1 MAFLPLR
8 CPLQA
13 SLSATWLLRQPLPPS
28 PGTCPTCLPIS
39 IPHLLQFPLLLSP
52 FLLSCI
58 GKLIL
63 VPLHMWIFCILQ
75 TLRDSGQH
83 NFSIKHLTCSYF
95 RKFHKFPQIDSF
107 VWSPPCPGSPSLL
120 YNLTVVS
127 HHGSVQPRFFADGY
141 LDGQPFLHYDSEKG
155 RAEPRGLWAGAVL
168 GAETWNT
175 ETKDLEKKV
184 KDLKMT
190 LADIMAL
197 QDQKGDSHSLQEI
210 RGCEIQED
218 NSARGLWHF
227 CYDGELFLSYNPKT
241 NEWTVAKSSAQ
252 TQAVEIKKSWE
263 ADGFQSK
270 DYHARVQ
277 GELCGRLRRYQ
288 KSWMGFMDHTASPRG
303 SKRVNLNPTHPPASL
318 EEFGL
323 RVKDRLGKVLVPPSV
338 NVTCSQASDGM
349 VTLTCWAFGFSPRN
363 ISVTWLQDEEPLSQD
378 AQQSRGVL
386 PDGNGTY
393 QTWVAIRIP
402 QGEEQRFMC
411 HVEHSGNHTVHP
423 VTSGKA
429 VVQQFEWPVILAL
442 ALGGSSSVFIA
453 VTVCVLCY
461 KKKKKTTPA
470 AESTGEKT
478 GQ

>member
-1 MAFLPLR
+1 M
-8 CPLQA
+8 C
-13 SLSATWLLRQPLPPS
+13 
-28 PGTCPTCLPIS
+28 
-39 IPHLLQFPLLLSP
+39 
-52 FLLSCI
+52 
-58 GKLIL
+58 
-63 VPLHMWIFCILQ
+63 VFCILQ

-95 RKFHKFPQIDSF
+95 CKFHKFPQIDSF
-107 VWSPPCPGSPSLL
+107 MWSPPCPGSPSLR

-175 ETKDLEKKV
+175 ETKDLTEKG

-190 LADIMAL
+190 LADILAL

-252 TQAVEIKKSWE
+252 TQAMEIKKSWE
-263 ADGFQSK
+263 ADGFQSQ
-270 DYHARVQ
+270 DYRAHVQ
-277 GELCGRLRRYQ
+277 GELCGRLRRYR
-288 KSWMGFMDHTASPRG
+288 KSWMGFMDRAASTRG
-303 SKRVNLNPTHPPASL
+303 SKRVNLNPTHLPGSL

-323 RVKDRLGKVLVPPSV
+323 RVQDRLGKVRVPPAV
-338 NVTCSQASDGM
+338 NVTLSQASGGM
-349 VTLTCWAFGFSPRN
+349 VNLTCWAFGFSPRN
-363 ISVTWLQDEEPLSQD
+363 ISVTWRQAEEPLSQD
-378 AQQSRGVL
+378 AQQSGAVL

-411 HVEHSGNHTVHP
+411 HVGQSGNRTAHP
-423 VTSGKA
+423 VLSGKA
-429 VVQQFEWPVILAL
+429 VVQQSGWAISLAVV
-442 ALGGSSSVFIA
+442 GIIIIA
-453 VTVCVLCY
+453 VTVCVVCY
-461 KKKKKTTPA
+461 IRRRQNQLQRAQVRKLGSERTWLGSAWDVGPSYLPMHDRSEDDKPL
-470 AESTGEKT
+470 
-478 GQ
+478 

>member
-1 MAFLPLR
+1 MIGPCDMTMFSGREPAELGRAELKSFSGTFLPQLSLR
-8 CPLQA
+8 LVDRPEVDKFPA
-13 SLSATWLLRQPLPPS
+13 MWLCSVL
-28 PGTCPTCLPIS
+28 
-39 IPHLLQFPLLLSP
+39 P
-52 FLLSCI
+52 FLA
-58 GKLIL
+58 
-63 VPLHMWIFCILQ
+63 
-75 TLRDSGQH
+75 
-83 NFSIKHLTCSYF
+83 SIALFAPVDVAT
-95 RKFHKFPQIDSF
+95 
-107 VWSPPCPGSPSLL
+107 GSPSLL

-288 KSWMGFMDHTASPRG
+288 KSWMGFMDHT
-303 SKRVNLNPTHPPASL
+303 
-318 EEFGL
+318 
-323 RVKDRLGKVLVPPSV
+323 VPPSV

-470 AESTGEKT
+470 AESTELVSLQSQHQMAPTDLNGTEPL
-478 GQ
+478 GCQVSAVSP

>member
-1 MAFLPLR
+1 
-8 CPLQA
+8 
-13 SLSATWLLRQPLPPS
+13 
-28 PGTCPTCLPIS
+28 
-39 IPHLLQFPLLLSP
+39 
-52 FLLSCI
+52 
-58 GKLIL
+58 
-63 VPLHMWIFCILQ
+63 
-75 TLRDSGQH
+75 
-83 NFSIKHLTCSYF
+83 
-95 RKFHKFPQIDSF
+95 
-107 VWSPPCPGSPSLL
+107 
-120 YNLTVVS
+120 
-127 HHGSVQPRFFADGY
+127 
-141 LDGQPFLHYDSEKG
+141 
-155 RAEPRGLWAGAVL
+155 
-168 GAETWNT
+168 
-175 ETKDLEKKV
+175 
-184 KDLKMT
+184 MT

-263 ADGFQSK
+263 ADGFQSQ
-270 DYHARVQ
+270 DYRARVQ
-277 GELCGRLRRYQ
+277 GELCGRLRRYR

-303 SKRVNLNPTHPPASL
+303 SKRVNLNPTHPPGSL

-323 RVKDRLGKVLVPPSV
+323 RVQDRLGKVLVPPAV
-338 NVTCSQASDGM
+338 NVTRSQASGGM

-363 ISVTWLQDEEPLSQD
+363 ISVTWLQDEKPLSQD

-402 QGEEQRFMC
+402 QKEEQRFRC
-411 HVEHSGNHTVHP
+411 HLEHSGNHTAHP

-442 ALGGSSSVFIA
+442 ALGGIIISA
-453 VTVCVLCY
+453 VTVCVVCY
-461 KKKKKTTPA
+461 IRRRRRQNQLQRAQSVSLQPQHQMA
-470 AESTGEKT
+470 STDLNGTEQL
-478 GQ
+478 GFQSLLSARVH